1 MELVMEVL
9 DEQTDQPDAPSAN
22 GKSAPFEG
30 EDVGS
35 IPTGASKL
43 APIHRCKVQRTG
55 LYTFVLVEPDGSLF
69 DVGAEINRQFM
80 EGGCNK

>member
-1 MELVMEVL
+1 
-9 DEQTDQPDAPSAN
+9 
-22 GKSAPFEG
+22 
-30 EDVGS
+30 
-35 IPTGASKL
+35 
-43 APIHRCKVQRTG
+43 VQRTG